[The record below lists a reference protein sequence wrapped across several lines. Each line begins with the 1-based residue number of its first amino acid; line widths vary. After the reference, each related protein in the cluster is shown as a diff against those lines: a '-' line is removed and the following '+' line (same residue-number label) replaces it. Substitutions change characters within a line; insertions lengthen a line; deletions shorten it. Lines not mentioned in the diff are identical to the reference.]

1 MSEPVLTFDEAA
13 HRYTMDGNVV
23 PGVTSIIGA
32 VLGTGFEF
40 MAPADAEWAKARGH
54 AVHACA
60 AMIARGIAFD
70 TPAGIEGQVAALRA
84 FMAAFKPTV
93 RHVEH
98 MVYSTTFRYAGTLD
112 LASDEGILFDY
123 KGSMDE
129 ERARLQ
135 LAGYAV
141 ALSEMGDRR
150 KWSGIAVEV
159 RDDGTYKIGGMWKLD
174 NWRGEWLAVRAVYG
188 IKERM
193 GQIK

>member
-1 MSEPVLTFDEAA
+1 MSLCAFDAATHTYTINGRPV
-13 HRYTMDGNVV
+13 
-23 PGVTSIIGA
+23 PSVTR
-32 VLGTGFEF
+32 VLGDLL
-40 MAPADAEWAKARGH
+40 PAWKADSWYMERGH

-60 AMIARGIAFD
+60 AMIARGIDFD

-84 FMAAFKPTV
+84 FIAAFKPTV

-150 KWSGIAVEV
+150 KWNGIAVELH
-159 RDDGTYKIGGMWKLD
+159 DDGTYKIGGMWRLD